1 MKNEVTIM
9 KELSH
14 KHIINLVKDITL
26 GIYRK
31 PNGSEKEVVYIVIEY
46 AAGNELFEY
55 VFNFASFKSFFRLL
69 IQADLRN
76 ILLAHFSSRSFLRLN
91 IFINKA
97 SLTEISNQKISYLMT
112 NFVLNLLI
120 LDFQLYLP
128 VRMVQG
134 N

>member
-1 MKNEVTIM
+1 M

-26 GIYRK
+26 GIYRR

-55 VFNFASFKSFFRLL
+55 VFNFLFKLFFRLL

-76 ILLAHFSSRSFLRLN
+76 TLLVPFSIRSFLRLN
-91 IFINKA
+91 TFINKA
-97 SLTEISNQKISYLMT
+97 SLTEISNQKISYLMN
-112 NFVLNLLI
+112 NF
-120 LDFQLYLP
+120 
-128 VRMVQG
+128 
-134 N
+134 